1 MPSELEGQV
10 ALVTGGGRGIGA
22 HVARELAAAGMRVAV
37 SARSADQVEEVAA
50 EVAGLAITADVS
62 KRDDVESMVA
72 RVEHELGPVDL
83 LVANAG
89 VAIWEDTAWELDPA
103 DWWHVHEVNVF
114 GVFLCCRAVI
124 PAMIERGRG
133 RIVITASG
141 AAYLPGSSS
150 TAYSSSKAAVTR
162 FGETLARQLEPHR
175 IPVFPISPGL
185 VRTEMTEDVF
195 SDDAPWTP
203 PEMAPRLVLALATGR
218 FDALSGRYLHA
229 EHDPP
234 EELEQRLDAIVR
246 DDLNAIRLRR

>member
-10 ALVTGGGRGIGA
+10 GLVTGGGRGIGA
-22 HVARELAAAGMRVAV
+22 SIARELAAAGMRVAV
-37 SARSADQVEEVAA
+37 SARSADQVEEVARA
-50 EVAGLAITADVS
+50 LEALEVVADVS
-62 KRDDVESMVA
+62 SRQEVEALVSKVES
-72 RVEHELGPVDL
+72 ELGAIDL

-89 VAIWEDTAWELDPA
+89 IAVSESAAWEIEPA
-103 DWWHVHEVNVF
+103 EWWQVHEINVL
-114 GVFLCCRAVI
+114 GVYLCCRAVI

-162 FGETLARQLEPHR
+162 FGETLALQLQPHG

-195 SDDAPWTP
+195 PDDAPWTP
-203 PEMAPRLVLALATGR
+203 PEAAPELVRALASGR
-218 FDALSGRYLHA
+218 FDALSGRYIHA

-234 EELEQRLDAIVR
+234 EQLEARIDAILS

>member
-10 ALVTGGGRGIGA
+10 ALVTGAGRGIGA
-22 HVARELAAAGMRVAV
+22 NVARKLAEAGLRVAV
-37 SARSADQVEEVAA
+37 SARSADQVEAVAK
-50 EVAGLAITADVS
+50 EIGGLAVVADVS
-62 KRDDVESMVA
+62 TRQEVEAMVAKVES
-72 RVEHELGPVDL
+72 ELGGIDL

-89 VAIWEDTAWELDPA
+89 IAIWESNAWEVEPA
-103 DWWHVHEVNVF
+103 DWWHVHEVNVL
-114 GVFLCCRAVI
+114 GVYLCCRAVI
-124 PAMIERGRG
+124 PGMIERGRG

-141 AAYLPGSSS
+141 AAYLPGSKS

-162 FGETLARQLEPHR
+162 FGETLALQLKAHG

-185 VRTEMTEDVF
+185 VRTEMTEGTF

-203 PEMAPRLVLALATGR
+203 PEAAPELILALASGR
-218 FDALSGRYLHA
+218 FDPLSGRYLHA

-234 EELEQRLDAIVR
+234 DELEQRVDEILR

>member
-1 MPSELEGQV
+1 MSSELEAQV

-22 HVARELAAAGMRVAV
+22 SIARELASAGVRVAV
-37 SARSADQVEEVAA
+37 SARTADQVESVAQ
-50 EVAGLAITADVS
+50 EIGGLAVAADVS
-62 KRDDVESMVA
+62 KREDVESMVA
-72 RVEHELGPVDL
+72 TVEGELGPIDL

-89 VAIWEDTAWELDPA
+89 IAIWEKSAWELDPT
-103 DWWHVHEVNVF
+103 DWWHVHEVNVL
-114 GVFLCCRAVI
+114 GVYLCCRAVI
-124 PAMIERGRG
+124 PGMIGRGRG

-141 AAYLPGSSS
+141 AAYLPGSTS

-162 FGETLARQLEPHR
+162 FGETLAGQLEQYG

-185 VRTEMTEDVF
+185 VRTEMTEGVF
-195 SDDAPWTP
+195 SDDAPWTSP
-203 PEMAPRLVLALATGR
+203 DAAPTLVRALASGR

-234 EELEQRLDAIVR
+234 EELEQRIDAILR

>member
-10 ALVTGGGRGIGA
+10 GLVTGGGRGIGA
-22 HVARELAAAGMRVAV
+22 SIARELAAAGMRIAV
-37 SARSADQVEEVAA
+37 SARSPDQVEEVAR
-50 EVAGLAITADVS
+50 ELEGLAVVADVS
-62 KRDDVESMVA
+62 NRQEVEALVSKVES
-72 RVEHELGPVDL
+72 ELGAIDL

-89 VAIWEDTAWELDPA
+89 IAVSESAAWEIEPA
-103 DWWHVHEVNVF
+103 EWWQVHEINVL
-114 GVFLCCRAVI
+114 GVYLCCRAVI

-162 FGETLARQLEPHR
+162 FGETLALQLEPHG

-195 SDDAPWTP
+195 PDDAPWTP
-203 PEMAPRLVLALATGR
+203 PEAAPELVRALASGR
-218 FDALSGRYLHA
+218 FDALSGRYIHA

-234 EELEQRLDAIVR
+234 EQLEARIDEILS